1 MKKSAIFAGII
12 SGLMM
17 VMLLTGCGSSA
28 AGKANRMAT
37 EEIAVESAKAAD
49 ISYEDADYYNTE
61 DTVAEVAESDVAYQ
75 ENAETQVQD
84 TNRKLIRNVDM
95 TVETEA
101 FDELLQNVQKRI
113 ASFGGYVESSDVYNG
128 SGYYD
133 GYSSL
138 RSANLTA
145 RIPAEKL
152 DEFLSLVSEMSNV
165 TRKNE
170 SVTDVT
176 LQYVDMQSH
185 KEALLAEQ
193 KRLLE
198 LMEQAESIDDIISL
212 ESRLSE
218 VRYQIESMESQ
229 LRTFDNQVSYST
241 VYLYVEEVKKY
252 TPVEEPGRLQK
263 MTEGFVD
270 SLHGVGNGFLDFC
283 IGFVIVL
290 PYLVVWA
297 IVIALLVW
305 IVRLIVKRSR
315 KKQEI
320 RNQKRQEEFAARQA
334 AYEATQKQKG
344 TDNNGTV

>member
-61 DTVAEVAESDVAYQ
+61 DTVAEVAESDAAYQ

>member
-1 MKKSAIFAGII
+1 MKKKIMYGRTITI
-12 SGLMM
+12 
-17 VMLLTGCGSSA
+17 LLTALLLVGCGNSSVTGQTDYASEKAGA
-28 AGKANRMAT
+28 AQVYDRAAYNDSGYAT
-37 EEIAVESAKAAD
+37 EEMAVAEES
-49 ISYEDADYYNTE
+49 ISYE
-61 DTVAEVAESDVAYQ
+61 
-75 ENAETQVQD
+75 ETPQVDVQD
-84 TNRKLIRNVDM
+84 NTRKLIRNVDM

-101 FDELLQNVQKRI
+101 FDELLQNVQSRI
-113 ASFGGYVESSDVYNG
+113 TSFGGYVESSDVYNG

-133 GYSSL
+133 GYSNL

-270 SLHGVGNGFLDFC
+270 SLQGVGNGFLDFC
-283 IGFVIVL
+283 IGFVIAL

-297 IVIALLVW
+297 VVIAILVL

-315 KKQEI
+315 KRQEI

-334 AYEATQKQKG
+334 AYEALQKQKG

>member
-49 ISYEDADYYNTE
+49 ISYEDADYYTE
-61 DTVAEVAESDVAYQ
+61 DTVAEAAESDAAYE

>member
-37 EEIAVESAKAAD
+37 EEIAVESAKAED
-49 ISYEDADYYNTE
+49 ISYENADYYNTE
-61 DTVAEVAESDVAYQ
+61 DTVAEVEESDAAYQ

-113 ASFGGYVESSDVYNG
+113 VSFGGYVESSDVYNG